1 MAVYHDARCR
11 LCRRE
16 GMKLFLKGSR
26 CFTDKCAFER
36 RGYAPG
42 EHGKSRRVKETN
54 YGIQLREKQ
63 KARRIYG
70 ILERQF
76 RHMFAK
82 ASVTKGVTGEVL
94 LQMLERRID
103 NVVFR
108 LGFAPSRSAA
118 RQLVRHRHF
127 KVNGRTVDIPSYMMR
142 AGDEIALREKSREL
156 VVVASSLESRKG
168 QGVPEWME
176 LNTEKMSGRVLNIP
190 TRASIPVPINEQLIV
205 ELYSK

>member
-16 GMKLFLKGSR
+16 GQKLFLKGSR
-26 CFTDKCAFER
+26 CFTDKCAIER

-42 EHGKSRRVKETN
+42 EHGKSRRIKETN
-54 YGIQLREKQ
+54 YGQQLREKQ

-70 ILERQF
+70 LLERQF
-76 RHMFAK
+76 RHYFAK
-82 ASVTKGVTGEVL
+82 ASVTKGVTGEAL
-94 LQMLERRID
+94 LQMLERRLD

-118 RQLVRHRHF
+118 RQLVRHGHF
-127 KVNGRTVDIPSYMMR
+127 QVNTRNVDIPSYLVD
-142 AGDEIALREKSREL
+142 AGDEVQVRERSRKL
-156 VVVASSLESRKG
+156 AVVLTSMEARKG
-168 QGVPEWME
+168 QGVPEWMQ
-176 LNTEKMSGRVLNIP
+176 LTPEKMSGRVLNIP
-190 TRASIPVPINEQLIV
+190 TRQAIPVPINEQLIV

>member
-1 MAVYHDARCR
+1 MAVYHDAKCR

-16 GMKLFLKGSR
+16 GMKLFLKGTR
-26 CFTDKCAFER
+26 CNTDKCAMER

-54 YGIQLREKQ
+54 YGQQLREKQ

-76 RHMFAK
+76 RHYFTK
-82 ASVTKGVTGEVL
+82 AAHSKGVTGETL
-94 LQMLERRID
+94 LQMLETRLD

-108 LGFAPSRSAA
+108 LGFAPNRASA
-118 RQLVRHRHF
+118 RQLVRHGHVT
-127 KVNGRTVDIPSYMMR
+127 VNGRKLDIPSSLVR
-142 AGDEIALREKSREL
+142 VGDVVGLREKSRQL
-156 VVVASSLESRKG
+156 GVVQNALESRKG
-168 QGVPEWME
+168 QSSPEWLE
-176 LNTEKMSGRVLNIP
+176 LNLDSMSGRILNIP
-190 TRASIPVPINEQLIV
+190 TRASIPVPVNEQLIV

>member
-16 GMKLFLKGSR
+16 GQKLFLKGSR
-26 CFTDKCAFER
+26 CFTDKCAIER

-42 EHGKSRRVKETN
+42 EHGKSRRIKETN
-54 YGIQLREKQ
+54 YGQQLREKQ

-70 ILERQF
+70 LLERQF
-76 RHMFAK
+76 RHYFAK
-82 ASVTKGVTGEVL
+82 ASVTKGVTGEAL
-94 LQMLERRID
+94 LQMLERRLD

-118 RQLVRHRHF
+118 RQLVRHGHF
-127 KVNGRTVDIPSYMMR
+127 QVNSKNVDIPSYLVD
-142 AGDEIALREKSREL
+142 AGDEVQVRERSRKL
-156 VVVASSLESRKG
+156 AVVLTSMEARKG
-168 QGVPEWME
+168 QGVPEWMQ
-176 LNTEKMSGRVLNIP
+176 LTPEKMSGRVLNIP
-190 TRASIPVPINEQLIV
+190 TRQAIPVPINEQLIV

>member
-16 GMKLFLKGSR
+16 GMKLFLKGAR
-26 CFTDKCAFER
+26 CFSDKCAFER

-42 EHGKSRRVKETN
+42 EHGKSRRSKETN
-54 YGIQLREKQ
+54 YGLQLREKQ

-70 ILERQF
+70 LLEAQF
-76 RHMFAK
+76 RHFFSK
-82 ASVTKGVTGEVL
+82 ASTAKGVTGEVL
-94 LQMLERRID
+94 LQMLERRLD

-127 KVNGRTVDIPSYMMR
+127 HVNGRTVDIPSFQVR
-142 AGDEIALREKSREL
+142 VGDEIAVRDKSKEL
-156 VVVASSLESRKG
+156 LVIKSSLESRKG
-168 QGVPEWME
+168 QGVPDWME
-176 LNTEKMSGRVLNIP
+176 IHADRLVGRILHIP
-190 TRASIPVPINEQLIV
+190 TRASIGVPINEQLIV